1 MKILRIDMS
10 TQTSSFEDLP
20 DDWKILGGRGL
31 SAKILNKEVP
41 PDSDPLGAEA
51 RLILANGPL
60 AGTNAPSFGRMSVG
74 AKSPLTKGIKEA
86 NVGGI
91 LSQQLDKLGIRAI
104 VVQRSEERR
113 VGKECRSRWSPY
125 H

>member
-60 AGTNAPSFGRMSVG
+60 AGTNAPSFGRM
-74 AKSPLTKGIKEA
+74 
-86 NVGGI
+86 
-91 LSQQLDKLGIRAI
+91 
-104 VVQRSEERR
+104 
-113 VGKECRSRWSPY
+113 
-125 H
+125 